1 MNPIDTGTPFAL
13 SRKGLVARPGLP
25 MREILTIGV
34 LPSDLKLWLYRRR
47 GWTIGPEVSIGP
59 GSVLVGDKVN
69 VGAGVSIGALSVLR
83 CANMTLAR
91 GARIGRNTVLAV
103 PRLSIGEDAEVDDN
117 VWASSGYARAESSL
131 DLGGF
136 TILMRHSYVNCTMGV
151 TVGEGSG
158 IGGHCLIFT
167 HGYWLSWL
175 EGYPRQLA
183 PVTIGRDVWLPWRV
197 FVMPGAV
204 IGDGCVIGAN
214 STVSG
219 AIAPLSLAAGSPA
232 VVTKTFKGKLPVE
245 ESWRRLQVATDDF
258 LAQMGHQGIRVEG
271 RRLFDLSGHQGS
283 LRLVAPD
290 EAPPMVSEVKAG
302 DTVVSIAP
310 LPTAWREAAETACVP
325 WFDIGVKE
333 RSDRQNPVGRELV
346 ACLSGY
352 GMRFRRC

>member
-1 MNPIDTGTPFAL
+1 MNPLDAGTPFAVGP
-13 SRKGLVARPGLP
+13 KGLIARPGLP
-25 MREILTIGV
+25 LREILTIGM

-47 GWTIGPEVSIGP
+47 GWKIGRDVAIGP

-69 VGAGVSIGALSVLR
+69 VGDGVSIGALSILR
-83 CANMTLAR
+83 ASDMTLAR

-103 PRLSIGEDAEVDDN
+103 PRLSIGEDAEVDDH
-117 VWASSGYARAESSL
+117 VWASAGYARAESSL

-136 TILMRHSYVNCTMGV
+136 TILMRHSYVNCAMGV

-183 PVTIGRDVWLPWRV
+183 PVAIGRDVWLPWRV

-219 AIAPLSLAAGSPA
+219 RIEPLSLAAGSPA

-245 ESWRRLQVATDDF
+245 EVWRRLQAATDDF

-271 RRLFDLSGHQGS
+271 RRLFDLSGREGS
-283 LRLVAPD
+283 LCLVGPN
-290 EAPPMVSEVKAG
+290 EMPPVASDVTAG

-310 LPTAWREAAETACVP
+310 LPPAWREAAERAGVP

-333 RSDRQNPVGRELV
+333 RSDRQNPVGREL
-346 ACLSGY
+346 AAFLSGY